1 MKILVFGSQGMAG
14 HMIVA
19 YLQQQGYTVD
29 TVARAQL
36 DIEDTHAVV
45 EFFDCLGNYD
55 FVINCIGLLV
65 QDSNN
70 RPDRAAIINSWW
82 PHYIE
87 HRLKDTPTRLVHLST
102 DCVFDG
108 ADGPYTETSI
118 PTEVNAYGSSKSLGE
133 INNNKD
139 ITFRMS
145 IIGPELKNGTGLL
158 NWVMTNP
165 AQDLQGWN
173 NHWWNGITTLQLAK
187 CIHRYMENPCVT
199 GVYHLV
205 NNRIKITK
213 YNLLL
218 IINRVFDLNKI
229 IHIAGGPKPVNKVLV
244 DTRQLV
250 DWDIKDYQTQLTE
263 LRNFD
268 PLAHVRPTTP

>member
-1 MKILVFGSQGMAG
+1 MKILVIGSQGMAG
-14 HMIVA
+14 HMIVG
-19 YLQQQGYTVD
+19 YLRQAGYKID
-29 TVARAQL
+29 TVARPQL
-36 DIEDTHAVV
+36 DIEDTCAVV
-45 EFFDCLGNYD
+45 EFFDCLGYYD

-87 HRLKDTPTRLVHLST
+87 HRLKNTNTRLIHLST

-108 ADGPYTETSI
+108 ANGPYTETSI
-118 PTEVNAYGSSKSLGE
+118 HTEVTAYGSSKSLGE
-133 INNNKD
+133 VNNNKD

-145 IIGPELKNGTGLL
+145 IIGPELKPGTGLL
-158 NWVMTNP
+158 NWTVNNP
-165 AQDLQGWN
+165 AQELQGWN

-187 CIHRYMENPCVT
+187 CIHRYIENPCVT

-205 NNRIKITK
+205 NNRVKITK

-218 IINRVFDLNKI
+218 IINRVYNLGKTI
-229 IHIAGGPKPVNKVLV
+229 RLSAGPRPVNKVLV
-244 DTRQLV
+244 DTKQV
-250 DWDIKDYQTQLTE
+250 IDWGIQDYQTQLEE
-263 LRNFD
+263 LRDFD